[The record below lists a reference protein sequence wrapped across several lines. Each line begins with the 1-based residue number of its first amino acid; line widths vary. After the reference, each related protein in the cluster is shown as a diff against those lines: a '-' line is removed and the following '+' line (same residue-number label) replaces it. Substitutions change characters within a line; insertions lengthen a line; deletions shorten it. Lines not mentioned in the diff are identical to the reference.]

1 MFTPIRFPVFQ
12 PTGDWG
18 VDGPKLN
25 KHLHD
30 YWLALEKKGALAIT
44 EASLDGSP
52 VGADDPDTGAFT
64 TLSATALSVEGTSWT
79 PAITCTTP
87 GDLSVSFAGGVQIG
101 ERFKLGGL
109 NIAHFRLSTSTF
121 THTTASGDLHITGL
135 TPTAATLAN
144 FAWVG
149 GIEFSGITKA
159 TYTQFSPRVASADNK
174 ILIRASGSGVG
185 AALVQITDLPTGGS
199 VVLNGTVVYRA

>member
-64 TLSATALSVEGTSWT
+64 TLSATALATEGVSWT
-79 PAITCTTP
+79 PTITAGTP
-87 GDLSVSFAGGVQIG
+87 GDLTVVYSVRIG
-101 ERFKLGGL
+101 ERHRIGG
-109 NIAHFRLSTSTF
+109 IEIVHFRLTTSTW
-121 THTTASGDLHITGL
+121 THTTAAGDLHITGL
-135 TPTAATLAN
+135 TSTAATLASM
-144 FAWVG
+144 AWLG
-149 GIEFSGITKA
+149 GSLEFSGLTKA
-159 TYTQFSPRVASADNK
+159 TYTQFTPRVASADNK
-174 ILIRASGSGVG
+174 ILIRACGSGV
-185 AALVQITDLPTGGS
+185 AAATVAVTDLPTGGT